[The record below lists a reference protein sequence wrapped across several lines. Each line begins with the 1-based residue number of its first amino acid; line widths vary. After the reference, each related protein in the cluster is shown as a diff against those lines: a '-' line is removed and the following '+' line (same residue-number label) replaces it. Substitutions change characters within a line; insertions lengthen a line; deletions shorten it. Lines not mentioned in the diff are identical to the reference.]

1 MENLASYIDHTLLK
15 IDTSKQDIINLCAEA
30 KKYKFAAVCVP
41 PYYVRDCKTLLKNT
55 DVAIATVVGFPLGY
69 NHTPAKVEE
78 ARRAID
84 EGATEVDMVINII
97 ALKERD
103 INYLKNELT
112 SMGTIVQLRGGK
124 LKVILETGILTDE
137 EIILACE
144 LCGQLNVDY
153 VKTSTGFVTP
163 GATVAAV
170 KLMRAHLPKHIKI
183 KASGGI
189 QDKATALAMI
199 AAGADRLGCSKS
211 VKIVTE

>member
-153 VKTSTGFVTP
+153 VKTSTGFVTS